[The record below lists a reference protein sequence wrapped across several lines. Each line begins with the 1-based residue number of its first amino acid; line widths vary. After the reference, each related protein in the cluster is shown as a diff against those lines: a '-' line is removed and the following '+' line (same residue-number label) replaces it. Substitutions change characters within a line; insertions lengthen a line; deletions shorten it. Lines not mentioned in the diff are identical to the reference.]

1 VYMQDLERMVRVATR
16 MTGADYKKYAPILR
30 PQLEEYLARTR
41 DEGLG
46 FWFIEFARILVK
58 NRIKFPLFLTT
69 FGRTNVILDGL
80 ARTYIP
86 EQNTLDIC
94 GGELR
99 RQAIKEMINNVTG
112 GDWMRVAYAVS
123 EKVKKSPELVTDLI
137 DRYFEDP
144 LQAVRDFRDAV
155 RV

>member
-1 VYMQDLERMVRVATR
+1 
-16 MTGADYKKYAPILR
+16 
-30 PQLEEYLARTR
+30 
-41 DEGLG
+41 
-46 FWFIEFARILVK
+46 
-58 NRIKFPLFLTT
+58 
-69 FGRTNVILDGL
+69 
-80 ARTYIP
+80 
-86 EQNTLDIC
+86 
-94 GGELR
+94 
-99 RQAIKEMINNVTG
+99 MINNVTG